1 MEEKRN
7 MKGLAAVCLL
17 VLALVLIT
25 VGTTFAFFQYSR
37 QGDTENKIE
46 TGTLTF
52 LYDESKSKDGGVSIE
67 NAFPMSDED
76 GEVLDQANKDVF
88 DFDVRATTKGAAI
101 NYEIYVTKENISTL
115 PEQVVKTYLRVVK
128 DGAESDPETK
138 GLPTGNNLNL
148 YSELYDSKVPS
159 LLKDTSISKA
169 KTLYREEIPDGQSNY
184 EKTFRYRMWIDEKA
198 NQVVNG
204 SWIYNNMT
212 FSVKVN
218 VYAQNGAIDDPTAPS
233 TNPYQESQDKS
244 GANVPALVEGLI
256 PVVYDG
262 AQQKWVKAGYAGW
275 YNYDKQEWANAVT
288 VTATHRNAYQE
299 AEPGIEIPMEDIN
312 TMWVWIPRYE
322 YNYVTIADYAG
333 GEDANHPGAID
344 INFINGVNDTPSDS
358 VNYKV
363 HPAFNFGDDKLTG
376 FWYGKF
382 ETSSKETCTAAS
394 DSVNTGCDKDTFTPQ
409 IKPGVTSW
417 GGIRLSTMFT
427 VSRKMEVNTNEYGFT
442 GGNIDT
448 HMSKNSEWGSVAY
461 LSQSKYGKYGNILYT
476 DIYKEI
482 YQNKSD
488 KFITGSSNGT
498 PPQSNAREEQ
508 YAYNDMINLG
518 EGHGIGGPGAS
529 TTGNITGVYDMN
541 GGRPEYVMGA
551 LKDDNTDKPAI
562 NNSGFTD
569 DSIEH
574 TKIPDAKYYDLY
586 TSTNHS
592 SNDGRLSATA
602 CNGGVC
608 YGHALSETIGWY
620 SDRWLF
626 PMPSSSWIVRGGHY
640 SYGVDSGVF
649 RFGSYD
655 GNSVFQYSFRLALA
669 PTGV

>member
-1 MEEKRN
+1 MKRT
-7 MKGLAAVCLL
+7 KKELIAVCLL

-37 QGDTENKIE
+37 QGEKENKIE

-159 LLKDTSISKA
+159 LLKDISISKA

-204 SWIYNNMT
+204 SWIYNDMT

-275 YNYDKQEWANAVT
+275 YDYDKQEWANAVT
-288 VTATHRNAYQE
+288 VTATHRDTYQE

-322 YNYVTIADYAG
+322 YYIPEGTRG
-333 GEDANHPGAID
+333 GNSTCTYNSSYKYDCYLNPGEIKV
-344 INFINGVNDTPSDS
+344 NFINGTSNTPSDD
-358 VNYKV
+358 YRV
-363 HPAFNFGDDKLTG
+363 HPAFTFDNKQLEGI
-376 FWYGKF
+376 WYGKF
-382 ETSSKETCTAAS
+382 ETSNQERIYGDNDDARANSSEL
-394 DSVNTGCDKDTFTPQ
+394 TPI
-409 IKPGVTSW
+409 IKPTVVSW
-417 GGIRLSTMFT
+417 RYVNIANAFYA
-427 VSRKMEVNTNEYGFT
+427 SRNMQEKKYDTYGFK
-442 GGNIDT
+442 NDLISYDI
-448 HMSKNSEWGSVAY
+448 HMSKNGEWGSVAY
-461 LSQSKYGKYGNILYT
+461 LSQSKYGKYGNGGEEVYINNCM
-476 DIYKEI
+476 
-482 YQNKSD
+482 Q
-488 KFITGSSNGT
+488 FITGIAGNSASAF
-498 PPQSNAREEQ
+498 QSTDTCSTNTYETVAGQ
-508 YAYNDMINLG
+508 K
-518 EGHGIGGPGAS
+518 AS
-529 TTGNITGVYDMN
+529 TTGNITGVYDIS
-541 GGRPEYVMGA
+541 GGAWEFIMGSF
-551 LKDDNTDKPAI
+551 DDNGKLTVGL
-562 NNSGFTD
+562 SGFVEGED
-569 DSIEH
+569 GN
-574 TKIPDAKYYDLY
+574 KIPNSKYYDLY
-586 TSTNHS
+586 GS
-592 SNDGRLSATA
+592 SIDTA
-602 CNGGVC
+602 CANGIC
-608 YGHALSETIGWY
+608 YGHALSETGGWY
-620 SDRWLF
+620 GDIQMF
-626 PMPSSSWIVRGGHY
+626 VSSSSPWFLRGG
-640 SYGVDSGVF
+640 SYNDMHVGGMFHFYGGYGRASTYGT
-649 RFGSYD
+649 
-655 GNSVFQYSFRLALA
+655 FRLVLVN
-669 PTGV
+669 TEV

>member
-7 MKGLAAVCLL
+7 LKGLIAVCLL

-25 VGTTFAFFQYSR
+25 IGTTFAFFQYSR
-37 QGDTENKIE
+37 QGEKENKIE

-159 LLKDTSISKA
+159 LLKDISISKA

-204 SWIYNNMT
+204 SWIYNDMT

-256 PVVYDG
+256 PVVYDES
-262 AQQKWVKAGYAGW
+262 QSSWVKAGYAGW
-275 YNYDKQEWANAVT
+275 YDYDKQEWANAVT
-288 VTATHRNAYQE
+288 VTATHRNTYQE

-322 YNYVTIADYAG
+322 YNYTNMDTIGQDT
-333 GEDANHPGAID
+333 NKPGAIG
-344 INFINGVNDTPSDS
+344 INFINGTSNQAND
-358 VNYKV
+358 NYMI
-363 HPAFNFGDDKLTG
+363 HPAFTFGDDKLTG
-376 FWYGKF
+376 IWFGKF
-382 ETSSKETCTAAS
+382 ESSPKSSCNNATTCNVTTLS
-394 DSVNTGCDKDTFTPQ
+394 PY
-409 IKPGVTSW
+409 IKPNTTSW
-417 GGIRLSTMFT
+417 RNVQIATAFT
-427 VSRKMEVNTNEYGFT
+427 VSQKMETNTEEYGFT

-461 LSQSKYGKYGNILYT
+461 LSQSKYGKYGNSNY
-476 DIYKEI
+476 DINSKEVTMNSCNSYK
-482 YQNKSD
+482 
-488 KFITGSSNGT
+488 TGVATCDDSYDSTNG
-498 PPQSNAREEQ
+498 QK
-508 YAYNDMINLG
+508 
-518 EGHGIGGPGAS
+518 AS
-529 TTGNITGVYDMN
+529 TTGNITGVYDMS
-541 GGRPEYVMGA
+541 GGSWERVMGG
-551 LKDDNTDKPAI
+551 LEEEDTKKPMKSF
-562 NNSGFTD
+562 SGFTD
-569 DSIEH
+569 EAGE
-574 TKIPDAKYYDLY
+574 KQIPDEKYYDLY
-586 TSTNHS
+586 SGDS
-592 SNDGRLSATA
+592 AATA
-602 CNGGVC
+602 CSNEVC
-608 YGHALSETIGWY
+608 YGHALSETAGWY
-620 SDRWLF
+620 GDSNYF
-626 PMPSSSWIVRGGHY
+626 SGSSLPWVIRGGSH
-640 SYGVDSGVF
+640 SDGLNAGVF
-649 RFGSYD
+649 CYVRTYGD
-655 GNSVFQYSFRLALA
+655 AGNGGDSFRIVLA
-669 PTGV
+669 PIKK

>member
-7 MKGLAAVCLL
+7 LKGLIAVCLL

-25 VGTTFAFFQYSR
+25 IGTTFAFFQYSR
-37 QGDTENKIE
+37 QGEKENKIE

-138 GLPTGNNLNL
+138 GLPTENNLNL

-159 LLKDTSISKA
+159 LLKDISISKA

-204 SWIYNNMT
+204 SWIYNDMT

-256 PVVYDG
+256 PVVYDES
-262 AQQKWVKAGYAGW
+262 QSSWVKAGYAGW
-275 YNYDKQEWANAVT
+275 YDYDKQEWANAVT
-288 VTATHRNAYQE
+288 VTATHRNTYQE

-322 YNYVTIADYAG
+322 YNYTNMETIGQDT
-333 GEDANHPGAID
+333 NKPGAIG
-344 INFINGVNDTPSDS
+344 INFINGTSNQAND
-358 VNYKV
+358 NYMI
-363 HPAFNFGDDKLTG
+363 HPAFTFGDKELTG
-376 FWYGKF
+376 MWYGKF
-382 ETSSKETCTAAS
+382 ETSSKEECIATS
-394 DSVNTGCDKDTFTPQ
+394 GSVNTECDIETYTPE
-409 IKPGVTSW
+409 IKPNVTSW
-417 GGIRLSTMFT
+417 KGIRVSTAFE
-427 VSRKMEVNTNEYGFT
+427 VSRRMQTINYNIYGFSSSQT
-442 GGNIDT
+442 SYDT
-448 HMSKNSEWGSVAY
+448 HMSKNSEWGAVAY
-461 LSQSKYGKYGNILYT
+461 LSQSQYGKYGKN
-476 DIYKEI
+476 E
-482 YQNKSD
+482 QEV
-488 KFITGSSNGT
+488 TGNSCSSHMTGVAGCGDTYSSENGQKT
-498 PPQSNAREEQ
+498 
-508 YAYNDMINLG
+508 
-518 EGHGIGGPGAS
+518 S
-529 TTGNITGVYDMN
+529 TTGNITGVYDMS
-541 GGRPEYVMGA
+541 GGTNEYVMGV
-551 LKDDNTDKPAI
+551 LNDGTGMPISGNSPSS
-562 NNSGFTD
+562 NSGFNGVLN
-569 DSIEH
+569 SGVPVSGGRVL
-574 TKIPDAKYYDLY
+574 PDAKYYDLY
-586 TSTNHS
+586 TSSNTS
-592 SNDGRLSATA
+592 SDIGSLSATA
-602 CNGGVC
+602 CEKGIC
-608 YGHALSETIGWY
+608 YGHALSETGGWY
-620 SDRWLF
+620 GDYYLLV
-626 PMPSSSWIVRGGHY
+626 SSSNPWFVRGGQY
-640 SYGVDSGVF
+640 ADDSYTGVF
-649 RFGSYD
+649 ASHHSSGSAASI
-655 GNSVFQYSFRLALA
+655 GSFRLVLI
-669 PTGV
+669 P